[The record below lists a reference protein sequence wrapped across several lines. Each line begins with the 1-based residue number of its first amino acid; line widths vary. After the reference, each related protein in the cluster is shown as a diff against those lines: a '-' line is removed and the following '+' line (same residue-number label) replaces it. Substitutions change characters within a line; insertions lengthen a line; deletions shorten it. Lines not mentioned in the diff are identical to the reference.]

1 MASYAFRITGIAP
14 TDSAWHTAGES
25 VHRAFWREVVRLVL
39 LQKDAEL
46 AAGLD
51 RFGRPMVAIAA
62 STRAKGKWRSYT
74 GLGTPDNPPL
84 DPANELSRTRS
95 LFTGRAHA
103 DGAEFFWR
111 VDHRGVHW
119 GKILG
124 FHRAGDPAGISRSA
138 T

>member
-84 DPANELSRTRS
+84 DPANELSRMRARCSPAARMPTTPS
-95 LFTGRAHA
+95 SSGGSTIEAFTG
-103 DGAEFFWR
+103 
-111 VDHRGVHW
+111 
-119 GKILG
+119 
-124 FHRAGDPAGISRSA
+124 AGCSGGTAPAPAGSRSA